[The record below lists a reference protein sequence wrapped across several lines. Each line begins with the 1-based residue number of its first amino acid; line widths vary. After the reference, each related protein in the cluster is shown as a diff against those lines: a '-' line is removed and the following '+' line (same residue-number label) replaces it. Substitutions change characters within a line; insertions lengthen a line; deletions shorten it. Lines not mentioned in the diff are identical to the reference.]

1 MQTCC
6 KIHSLNFSVTKNKTQ
21 KHSPLPVICTEVT
34 KTCLKCQKDEK
45 GTEVANQPTTHLAV
59 IFGEHIEQE
68 GLHIIIKRF
77 VVKKQFS
84 QQA

>member
-1 MQTCC
+1 ML
-6 KIHSLNFSVTKNKTQ
+6 HNSLSLNFSVRINKNQ
-21 KHSPLPVICTEVT
+21 KHSPLPVICAEVT

-45 GTEVANQPTTHLAV
+45 GIKVANHPTTHLAV

-68 GLHIIIKRF
+68 RLHIIIKRF